1 MALGPLLQPTKWYG
15 LKLWPYKMVLPVN
28 CLGSFS
34 STTIVTCSSKTCQT
48 CAFCRA
54 STSPGTR
61 LKLPFFPLPF
71 CRAKPC
77 QLSFLDEAG
86 SCFMQ
91 LLQADKVDIFVPTM
105 CWQSFCK
112 LTLPNAQHR
121 NALCQK
127 HQVREGDVHCCQVAR
142 ANSSFS
148 EPTVTTIIWHITK
161 HTHV

>member
-86 SCFMQ
+86 SCFM
-91 LLQADKVDIFVPTM
+91 
-105 CWQSFCK
+105 
-112 LTLPNAQHR
+112 LPNAQHR